1 MQPPL
6 SSNAPDASG
15 FAAND
20 LAANDLAANDRA
32 MGTTSPEVATLGTA
46 SPDREA
52 SGAAALDETR
62 GEAAF
67 FVRATPPSVEFEP
80 VRIAPPPNAASL
92 APAPLPLPS
101 AMPPVMPSQ
110 VPASATTAPNQ
121 MMSNQAMPSQADA
134 TNLPPIGMPPVV
146 AQRPNT
152 LGFLHTLLLGG
163 LLACALVGLGAAL
176 GRRGASE
183 SSTGTA
189 ATGGTATADLANQN
203 AIVSAVQ
210 AIGPAVMNV
219 DTTFGGGGSKE
230 FLPDPS
236 TAGRPVQ
243 GKGTGFVIDSKRGLM
258 LTNAHVVADA
268 QKIQVTTRDGKKY
281 TGKILGV
288 DRQSD
293 IAVVKLSSNAL
304 PEAKLAPLKNARDV
318 QIGQWAIA
326 IGNPFAQANTVTVGV
341 VSAVG
346 RTIPV
351 PDEKHGGT
359 FQLIDM
365 IQTDAAIN
373 PGNSGGPLC
382 NIKGEVIGINTAI
395 YGIGTGLGFSIP
407 INKAYAVAEQI
418 IAHGSVQRAFVGLQL
433 QAISPATKQEYG
445 LKDTQ
450 GALVQNAVAGSPAAK
465 AGFQAGDI
473 IRRINGE
480 TIKDMPQAQA
490 TIQKQK
496 VGATL
501 KIEILR
507 NSTVQKT
514 LTLKTIAQPDA

>member
-1 MQPPL
+1 
-6 SSNAPDASG
+6 
-15 FAAND
+15 
-20 LAANDLAANDRA
+20 
-32 MGTTSPEVATLGTA
+32 
-46 SPDREA
+46 
-52 SGAAALDETR
+52 
-62 GEAAF
+62 
-67 FVRATPPSVEFEP
+67 
-80 VRIAPPPNAASL
+80 
-92 APAPLPLPS
+92 
-101 AMPPVMPSQ
+101 
-110 VPASATTAPNQ
+110 
-121 MMSNQAMPSQADA
+121 
-134 TNLPPIGMPPVV
+134 
-146 AQRPNT
+146 
-152 LGFLHTLLLGG
+152 
-163 LLACALVGLGAAL
+163 CALVGLGATL
-176 GRRGASE
+176 GRRGAVG
-183 SSTGTA
+183 SSTGTG
-189 ATGGTATADLANQN
+189 ATGGTSGMATVDLTSQN
-203 AIVSAVQ
+203 AIVSAAQ
-210 AIGPAVMNV
+210 AVGPAVMNV
-219 DTTFGGGGSKE
+219 DTTFGGGDSKE

-236 TAGRPVQ
+236 MMGRPRQ
-243 GKGTGFVIDSKRGLM
+243 GKGTGVVIDSKRGLM

-268 QKIQVTTRDGKKY
+268 QKIQVTTREGKKY

-293 IAVVKLSSNAL
+293 IAVVKLSSNTL
-304 PEAKLAPLKNARDV
+304 PEAKLAPLKNARDF

-351 PDEKHGGT
+351 PDDKQGGN
-359 FQLIDM
+359 FQLTDM

-407 INKAYAVAEQI
+407 INKAFAVAEQI
-418 IAHGSVQRAFVGLQL
+418 IKHGSVQRAYVGLQL
-433 QAISPATKQEYG
+433 QAISSATQQEYG

-480 TIKDMPQAQA
+480 TMKNMAQAQA

-507 NSTVQKT
+507 NSTTQKT
-514 LTLKTIAQPDA
+514 LTLKTVPQPEA

>member
-6 SSNAPDASG
+6 SSNAPDAPG
-15 FAAND
+15 FMPD
-20 LAANDLAANDRA
+20 DRVPEA
-32 MGTTSPEVATLGTA
+32 TSSNEPA
-46 SPDREA
+46 PDIVVD
-52 SGAAALDETR
+52 AAAVDEPM
-62 GEAAF
+62 F
-67 FVRATPPSVEFEP
+67 FVRDVPPPVQFEP
-80 VRIAPPPNAASL
+80 VRIAPPSDAASL
-92 APAPLPLPS
+92 TPAPLPIPS
-101 AMPPVMPSQ
+101 AIPSQ
-110 VPASATTAPNQ
+110 VPVSATTADQ
-121 MMSNQAMPSQADA
+121 VARRD
-134 TNLPPIGMPPVV
+134 LPPVGAPPVV
-146 AQRPNT
+146 PQRPNS

-163 LLACALVGLGAAL
+163 LLACALVGLGTAL
-176 GRRGASE
+176 GRRGAGA
-183 SSTGTA
+183 SSTGTLGN
-189 ATGGTATADLANQN
+189 GGTATSDIGNQS

-268 QKIQVTTRDGKKY
+268 QKIQVTTRDGQKY

-293 IAVVKLSSNAL
+293 IAVVKLSSNTL
-304 PEAKLAPLKNARDV
+304 PEAKLAHLKNARDL

-359 FQLIDM
+359 FQLTDM

-418 IAHGSVQRAFVGLQL
+418 ILHGSVQRAFVGLQL

-445 LKDTQ
+445 LKDTR

-473 IRRINGE
+473 IQRINGQ

-507 NSTVQKT
+507 NSTLQKT